1 MNIYEKMMSIDRRIL
16 FLLIALSVIIPLL
29 KPLLLP
35 VNVTKEARNLYE
47 FIDKLKP
54 GDVVLLSL
62 DYDPSTMAEC
72 HPMALGILRHCF
84 SKGIKVIV
92 TSLARPEGLGTAEM
106 VLTQAVEEYN
116 KKNGEDYV
124 FLGYKPVPGAVILA
138 MGEDFRLAFPAD
150 YYGTKL
156 EDLPMMT
163 DIKNYGDIKIV
174 VTFAASAI
182 VDLGWVVYAGGTYG
196 VPIGAGVTAVMATD
210 FYKYLQSGQL
220 VGLLGGLKGA
230 AEYEKLIEHPDMAIK
245 GMDGQNVAHLLIVFF
260 IIIGNIG
267 YFLGKKAKASKGI
280 GG

>member
-35 VNVTKEARNLYE
+35 VYVTKEVRNLYG
-47 FIDKLKP
+47 FIDNLNP
-54 GDVVLLSL
+54 GDVAFLSL

-84 SKGIKVIV
+84 RKGIKVIV

-106 VLTQAVEEYN
+106 ALTQASQEYQ

-124 FLGYKPVPGAVILA
+124 FLGYKPVPGAVLLA
-138 MGEDFRLAFPAD
+138 MGENFRLAFPND
-150 YYGTKL
+150 FYGTSI
-156 EDLPMMT
+156 DSIPMMEGL
-163 DIKNYGDIKIV
+163 KNYEDIKIV
-174 VTFAASAI
+174 VTVSGSAVI
-182 VDLGWVVYAGGTYG
+182 DSWVIYAGGRYG

-210 FYKYLQSGQL
+210 YYKYLQSGQL

-230 AEYEKLIEHPDMAIK
+230 AEYEKLIQYPDMATK
-245 GMDGQNVAHLLIVFF
+245 GMDGQNMAHLLIVFF

>member
-16 FLLIALSVIIPLL
+16 FILIALSVIIPLL

-35 VNVTKEARNLYE
+35 VNVTKEVENLYG

-54 GDVVLLSL
+54 GDVILFSL

-72 HPMALGILRHCF
+72 HPMALSILRHCF
-84 SKGIKVIV
+84 RKGIKPMV

-106 VLTQAVEEYN
+106 ALTQVVEEYN

-138 MGEDFRLAFPAD
+138 MGEDFRLAFPND
-150 YYGTKL
+150 FYGTNL
-156 EDLPMMT
+156 EDMPMMGGV
-163 DIKNYGDIKIV
+163 KSYKDIKIV
-174 VTFAASAI
+174 ITISGSGI
-182 VDLGWVVYAGGTYG
+182 IDTWVIYAGGRYG
-196 VPIGAGVTAVMATD
+196 VPIGAGVTAVMATG
-210 FYKYLQSGQL
+210 YYRYLQSGQL

-245 GMDGQNVAHLLIVFF
+245 GMDGQNMAHLLIVLF
-260 IIIGNIG
+260 IILGNIG
-267 YFLGKKAKASKGI
+267 YFLGKKAKVSKGR
-280 GG
+280 

>member
-47 FIDKLKP
+47 FIDKLSP
-54 GDVVLLSL
+54 GDVAFLSL

-84 SKGIKVIV
+84 RKGIKVIV

-106 VLTQAVEEYN
+106 ALTQASQEYQ

-124 FLGYKPVPGAVILA
+124 FLGYKPVPGAVLLA
-138 MGEDFRLAFPAD
+138 MGENFRLAFPND
-150 YYGTKL
+150 FYGTSI
-156 EDLPMMT
+156 DSIPMMEGL
-163 DIKNYGDIKIV
+163 KNYEDIKIV
-174 VTFAASAI
+174 VTVSGSAI
-182 VDLGWVVYAGGTYG
+182 IDSWVIYAGGRYG

-210 FYKYLQSGQL
+210 YYKYLQSGQL

-230 AEYEKLIEHPDMAIK
+230 AEYEKLIQYPDMATK
-245 GMDGQNVAHLLIVFF
+245 GMDGQNMAHLLIVFF

>member
-35 VNVTKEARNLYE
+35 VYVTKEVRNLYG
-47 FIDKLKP
+47 FIDNLNP
-54 GDVVLLSL
+54 GDVAFLSL

-84 SKGIKVIV
+84 RKGIKVIV

-106 VLTQAVEEYN
+106 ALTQASQEYQ

-124 FLGYKPVPGAVILA
+124 FLGYKPVPGAVLLA
-138 MGEDFRLAFPAD
+138 MGENFRLAFPND
-150 YYGTKL
+150 FYGTSI
-156 EDLPMMT
+156 DSIPMMEGL
-163 DIKNYGDIKIV
+163 KNYEDIKIV
-174 VTFAASAI
+174 VTVSGSAVI
-182 VDLGWVVYAGGTYG
+182 DSWVIYAGGRYG

-210 FYKYLQSGQL
+210 YYKYLQSGQL

-230 AEYEKLIEHPDMAIK
+230 AEYEKLIEYPDMATK
-245 GMDGQNVAHLLIVFF
+245 GMDGQNMAHLLVVFF

>member
-1 MNIYEKMMSIDRRIL
+1 MMSIDRRIL
-16 FLLIALSVIIPLL
+16 FVLIALSVIIPLL

-35 VNVTKEARNLYE
+35 INVTKEAKHLYE
-47 FIDKLKP
+47 FVDELKP

-72 HPMALGILRHCF
+72 HPMALSILRQCF
-84 SKGIKVIV
+84 SRGIKVIV

-106 VLTQAVEEYN
+106 ALTQAAKEYR

-124 FLGYKPVPGAVILA
+124 FLGYKPNAAAVVLA
-138 MGEDFRLAFPAD
+138 MGENFRLAFPND
-150 YYGTKL
+150 FYGSDL
-156 EDLPMMT
+156 ENIPM
-163 DIKNYGDIKIV
+163 IKGLKNYKNIRIV
-174 VTFAASAI
+174 VTVSGSAI
-182 VDLGWVVYAGGTYG
+182 IDTWVIYAGGRYG

-210 FYKYLQSGQL
+210 YYKYLQSGQL

-230 AEYEKLIEHPDMAIK
+230 AEYEKLIKHPDMATK
-245 GMDGQNVAHLLIVFF
+245 GMDGQNIAHLMIVFF

-267 YFLGKKAKASKGI
+267 YFLGKKAKASKGM